1 MANVT
6 RYNPVSSMMPLS
18 EAMDRLVRDAF
29 TMPVLGDRSSAGGLG
44 WAQWSNLFENAGSY
58 LLQIALPGVSADNV
72 EITAQQNT
80 LTVHGRFT
88 PTAPEGATSVWATLP
103 SGEFSYQFSLP
114 GEVDSEHAGA
124 EFRDGILMLNL
135 PKAPH
140 LQARTI
146 KIGSNGSSKNES
158 QK

>member
-1 MANVT
+1 MSA
-6 RYNPVSSMMPLS
+6 MMPLS

-29 TMPVLGDRSSAGGLG
+29 TWPVTGERSATAGMA

-58 LLQIALPGVSADNV
+58 LLQVALPGVAPDQL

-80 LTVHGRFT
+80 LTLKGKFT
-88 PTAPEGATSVWATLP
+88 TTVPEGATSVWAALP
-103 SGEFSYQFSLP
+103 AGDFSYQFALP
-114 GEVDSEHAGA
+114 GEVDAAQASA

-140 LQARTI
+140 LQAHTI
-146 KIGSNGSSKNES
+146 KIGSNGR
-158 QK
+158 